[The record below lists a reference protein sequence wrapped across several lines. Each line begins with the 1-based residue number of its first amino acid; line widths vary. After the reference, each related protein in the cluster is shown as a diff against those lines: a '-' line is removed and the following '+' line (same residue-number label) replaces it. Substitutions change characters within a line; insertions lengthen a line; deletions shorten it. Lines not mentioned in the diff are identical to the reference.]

1 MTIPASYSTAFP
13 TKWQHFVIDNM
24 AGAEVYNRSYYIEGG
39 EPLVISGLGE
49 LPAGV
54 NTLSVTTSD
63 GTYTR
68 KLLKK

>member
-1 MTIPASYSTAFP
+1 
-13 TKWQHFVIDNM
+13 M